1 MTVPAPMDVRAPD
14 AVGLGDE
21 QAATGPST
29 STPTPGA
36 SQPGIGVR
44 WRTVPRRWRIV
55 FVVLAAIAAVDVVA
69 SVAGSSGSTGVP
81 ASSGTSSSFDSSAV
95 GTQAMAALLART
107 GHPVRRVQQSLSA
120 GTLPVSTT
128 LVVADPV
135 TWDAGQTDAL
145 RAFVRAG
152 GRVVLAGGP
161 FNSSVLRTLLGTSNV
176 PVLSPVGVTSAH
188 AVGSAPEV
196 AGVSVVD
203 ADPSGGAWDQAGTA
217 TPILR
222 GDGASLALVADVG
235 AGRVVLLAS
244 ASPLRNEFLGD
255 ADNALFALDL
265 AGGPGRAVAFDE
277 YAHGFGQGGLGALPA
292 HWKWAFLVVGVAVV
306 VWMWSAIRR
315 FGPPERPER
324 ALAPARVAYVEGLA
338 TVLAATDVRR
348 LGEALAPVQ
357 RAARASLCRRIGV
370 PDDTADAVIAGAARS
385 AGLDEGLV
393 HAALVAPTDAD
404 SALATG
410 RAHAWLEEERRSYR

>member
-1 MTVPAPMDVRAPD
+1 MRC
-14 AVGLGDE
+14 
-21 QAATGPST
+21 
-29 STPTPGA
+29 
-36 SQPGIGVR
+36 
-44 WRTVPRRWRIV
+44 
-55 FVVLAAIAAVDVVA
+55 
-69 SVAGSSGSTGVP
+69 
-81 ASSGTSSSFDSSAV
+81 
-95 GTQAMAALLART
+95 
-107 GHPVRRVQQSLSA
+107 
-120 GTLPVSTT
+120 
-128 LVVADPV
+128 
-135 TWDAGQTDAL
+135 

-152 GRVVLAGGP
+152 GRAVLAGGP

-370 PDDTADAVIAGAARS
+370 PDDTADAVIAGAARRPVSTKAWSMPPWRHRPTPTARWPPDGHTPGSKRSGGPTDDGLATTRAARPRRGS
-385 AGLDEGLV
+385 AMAELRGRVSVEVAKVVVGQQPLVDATLAAMAVGGHLLLEGPPGVAKTLLATAVARACGLDVRRVQFTPDL
-393 HAALVAPTDAD
+393 LPTDLTGTLILRGSELVFRHGPGVHQPAAWPTR
-404 SALATG
+404 STG
-410 RAHAWLEEERRSYR
+410 RLPRPRPPSSRPCRKPR

>member
-1 MTVPAPMDVRAPD
+1 VTVPTPTDVRTPATSSRE
-14 AVGLGDE
+14 DE
-21 QAATGPST
+21 RAAASPPPPP
-29 STPTPGA
+29 PTPGA
-36 SQPGIGVR
+36 AQPSIGVR

-81 ASSGTSSSFDSSAV
+81 AASGTSSSFDSTPD
-95 GTQAMAALLART
+95 GTEAMAELLARN
-107 GHPVRRVQQSLSA
+107 GHPVSRVQQSLSA
-120 GTLPVSTT
+120 GTLPSATT

-135 TWDAGQTDAL
+135 KWDTGQTGAL

-188 AVGSAPEV
+188 AVGTAPEV

-203 ADPSGGAWDQAGTA
+203 ADPSGGAWDQAGTT

-235 AGRVVLLAS
+235 AGRLVLLAS

-265 AGGPGRAVAFDE
+265 AGGRGRAVAFDE
-277 YAHGFGQGGLGALPA
+277 YAHGFGQGGLEALPA
-292 HWKWAFLVVGVAVV
+292 HWKWAFLVAALAVV
-306 VWMWSAIRR
+306 VWMWSAMRR

-324 ALAPARVAYVEGLA
+324 ALAPARVEYVEGLA
-338 TVLAATDVRR
+338 TVLAATDARR

-370 PDDTADAVIAGAARS
+370 PDDTTDAVIAGAALS
-385 AGLDEGLV
+385 AGLDDGLV

-404 SALATG
+404 GALATG
-410 RAHAWLEEERRSYR
+410 RAHAWLEQERRSYR